1 MKRIEHASMFTES
14 RAAAIENIK
23 HGKVLHEKRQAL
35 MAKIDK
41 VLKK

>member
-1 MKRIEHASMFTES
+1 MKQIEQASMFTES
-14 RAAAIENIK
+14 RAAAIEK
-23 HGKVLHEKRQAL
+23 FKLGKVLHEKRQAL